1 MKNSEIIDLVVIGT
15 VGIDDVDTPFGQAK
29 GVLGGSAVYA
39 ASAASFF
46 SKPGIMSIAGKDL
59 PDKFIK
65 YMKKRKI
72 DIEGIEFKGKTF
84 HWEGFYEYD
93 MNEAKTIK
101 TELNSLAEFQ
111 AKLPEKYKS
120 AQYLLLGNTDPDIQ
134 LEVIS
139 QMNSKPFVVLDT
151 MNFWI
156 SSKKESLLKVI
167 KKTNLFVLNEGEARQ
182 FFETPN
188 LIKAG
193 KDALLLGPEF
203 VVIKKGEHGALLF
216 SKEGFFSAPGYPLEI
231 VKDPTGAGDSFAGG
245 MIGYLSKTKDVTEK
259 NIRRAMIYGS
269 SIASACAESFSLD
282 YIENMKLKN
291 IKERYNA
298 LKEIRRF

>member
-1 MKNSEIIDLVVIGT
+1 
-15 VGIDDVDTPFGQAK
+15 
-29 GVLGGSAVYA
+29 
-39 ASAASFF
+39 
-46 SKPGIMSIAGKDL
+46 MSIAGKDL
-59 PDKFIK
+59 PEKFIK
-65 YMKKRKI
+65 YLKKRKI

-101 TELNSLAEFQ
+101 TELNSLAEFE
-111 AKLPEKYKS
+111 AKLPERYKS
-120 AQYLLLGNTDPDIQ
+120 AQYLLLGNTDPDVQ

-139 QMNSKPFVVLDT
+139 QMKSKPFIVLDT

-182 FFETPN
+182 FFDTPN

-216 SKEGFFSAPGYPLEI
+216 SKDGFFSAPGYPLEI

-245 MIGYLSKTKDVTEK
+245 MIGYLSKTKDVSER

-282 YIENMKLKN
+282 YIENMKFKN